1 MRYSGITKTEETMPL
16 TSDYRKV
23 NTEGWSQDR
32 EKQISE
38 FCFPMLGI
46 RMGEISDET
55 IDEIYFPITIK
66 KGTIHK
72 PQAQELKGPSH
83 RHRHRGSRG
92 GTRPQALL
100 WFATLCHIDKIFLI
114 ASQPVAHG
122 SRTRPRALSS
132 RIWDPA

>member
-46 RMGEISDET
+46 RMGKISDET
-55 IDEIYFPITIK
+55 IDEIYFRFRFLEKIGKNLFRHSLDKKELYQLLESYIGLECNISPEPRYKFIRSWIK
-66 KGTIHK
+66 TVENEIEPGWT
-72 PQAQELKGPSH
+72 Q
-83 RHRHRGSRG
+83 
-92 GTRPQALL
+92 
-100 WFATLCHIDKIFLI
+100 
-114 ASQPVAHG
+114 
-122 SRTRPRALSS
+122 
-132 RIWDPA
+132 